1 MFKSSTGKTINNYV
15 NNLRIEASKKMLLE
29 TNLHISQIADNCGFN
44 DSKYFC
50 KVFGKYVNLTP
61 TEFRKKYK

>member
-1 MFKSSTGKTINNYV
+1 
-15 NNLRIEASKKMLLE
+15 MLLE
-29 TNLHISQIADNCGFN
+29 TNLHIAQIADSCGFN

-50 KVFGKYVNLTP
+50 KVFGKYVSLTP